1 MLASFS
7 KHSDLLILRVWGQ
20 CQISSI
26 LFKLD
31 FTHMSQHLG
40 LLRKVK
46 FPQAT
51 KYWDVA
57 NLSRRA
63 AVAVILYP
71 RVPTDPE
78 TSDAPRIS
86 DISEINESN
95 LNVLLT
101 VRSYSLS
108 YAGDVA
114 LPGGKADSESE
125 TSTQCALRETEEEV
139 AIPPLDLR
147 FVTDIPEYASSK
159 LHVVAPLI
167 FYADKCPIRSAMQGS
182 PVEVADIFGIP
193 LSSVLEY
200 KTFDDKVSD
209 LFIGAKSLLTNEQK
223 TYRIWGLTAN
233 ILIDCA
239 RTIYNRNIEYNF
251 YRGRA
256 KFIDSGSSPF
266 MGNTRTLEYATRNN
280 ILKKPLPKKKTDV
293 ESSQLDV
300 ELSL

>member
-1 MLASFS
+1 
-7 KHSDLLILRVWGQ
+7 
-20 CQISSI
+20 
-26 LFKLD
+26 
-31 FTHMSQHLG
+31 MSQHLG
-40 LLRKVK
+40 MLRKVK

-51 KYWDVA
+51 KFWNAA

-71 RVPTDPE
+71 RVPIDRKAAETAGTSE
-78 TSDAPRIS
+78 TSGTSEAPRIL

-114 LPGGKADSESE
+114 LPGGKADSMSE

-139 AIPPLDLR
+139 SIPPSDLR
-147 FVTDIPEYASSK
+147 FVTDVPEYASSR
-159 LHVVAPLI
+159 LHVVAPSI
-167 FYADKCPIRSAMQGS
+167 FYADKCPIKNLIQGS

-256 KFIDSGSSPF
+256 KFIDFGSSPF

-280 ILKKPLPKKKTDV
+280 ILKRPLKYKTDV
-293 ESSQLDV
+293 KSSNSDV
-300 ELSL
+300 ELSV